1 VTSLVKGLSGMP
13 LERVSASGVRAFP
26 RRHIMTWAL
35 FMLASMSISYSIY
48 GMDYFLLFLL
58 VAYSALLALMVGGN
72 YRNGVMARRVR
83 DTLIGLERIGYE
95 FWLDRDVG
103 LVDFRDAR
111 GELLG
116 RDMTAIGAINQALL
130 AGRMDMEGLAIL
142 VRGRCGL
149 WGGLHGRV
157 PRP

>member
-116 RDMTAIGAINQALL
+116 RDMTAVGWIWKGWRFWCGGAAVY
-130 AGRMDMEGLAIL
+130 GE
-142 VRGRCGL
+142 VFT
-149 WGGLHGRV
+149 GGCRV
-157 PRP
+157 LERWSGGV